1 MTDTTAM
8 ARSRDLVRMAN
19 QIASHFAS
27 LPAEEA
33 TAETATHIRK
43 FWDPR
48 MRAALFAH
56 SDAGGGD
63 LHAVARSAI
72 AVLKQAAASTPSR

>member
-1 MTDTTAM
+1 MTETTAT

-27 LPAEEA
+27 LPPDEA
-33 TAETATHIRK
+33 TAETAAHIRK

-56 SDAGGGD
+56 SDADGTD

-72 AVLKQAAASTPSR
+72 AVLKQGAVATPSR